1 MSATYLY
8 TVSPNGP
15 LTLHEEFRNSHR
27 GAMWIWMRLR
37 EKFHPDHVWPENAPY
52 DDPRV
57 KEASKWIMK
66 YDDIW
71 ALSKD
76 SRLCRNEKIVLMS
89 TYDNVM
95 VKRKNFEELITAFR
109 WFADNYGT
117 ESAEEKEKRINWK
130 APEKPKD
137 GQWSIHDMFSQTP
150 PLENHSL
157 NEQAV
162 VIEKL
167 KDNKKVY
174 AICWNQTSVN
184 GDAWITYIP
193 KKDEHRSYNIKKD
206 KGHWFLFDDL
216 A

>member
-37 EKFHPDHVWPENAPY
+37 ERFHPDHIWPENAPY

-95 VKRKNFEELITAFR
+95 VKRKNFEELVAAFR
-109 WFADNYGT
+109 WFVENYKKDNP
-117 ESAEEKEKRINWK
+117 EE
-130 APEKPKD
+130 A
-137 GQWSIHDMFSQTP
+137 S
-150 PLENHSL
+150 SL
-157 NEQAV
+157 LEQAN
-162 VIEKL
+162 VIEKF
-167 KDNKKVY
+167 KDNKKIY